1 LTLRAVPTC
10 DKGRFHGFVGAEAV
24 GSSAHHSN
32 LVVEALDDADGNLKP
47 RFFGR
52 VRMLDADLQRLLVV
66 VNLPLHYKPLS
77 HHTKLVLGITGFV
90 VFQGPVL

>member
-1 LTLRAVPTC
+1 MIY
-10 DKGRFHGFVGAEAV
+10 GNFQGFVGAEALRT
-24 GSSAHHSN
+24 SDHRTK
-32 LVVEALDDADGNLKP
+32 LVVEVFDDAGGNLKP